1 MFFFHYLLKLDADG
15 NTALHRASYR
25 GRLPCVQYLVEM
37 GAAMDDMHLNSLR
50 ETPLTTAARGNVPA
64 TSWYLSSVKPEMQ
77 LAFKAKRLS
86 LPSHAIPGR
95 WAVVASGM
103 VLREDAWARW

>member
-1 MFFFHYLLKLDADG
+1 MCVFFHSLISSFFKLIRFLPSFESLLKIDADG

-50 ETPLTTAARGNVPA
+50 ETPLTTSARGNVPA
-64 TSWYLSSVKPEMQ
+64 TSWYLSSLKPDM
-77 LAFKAKRLS
+77 LAEFKAKRLE
-86 LPSHAIPGR
+86 
-95 WAVVASGM
+95 
-103 VLREDAWARW
+103 REK